1 VQVST
6 SAGVSDL
13 GRPRTRTVPLES
25 VVDLRSR
32 DFVLHIPTAETDDE
46 VLSFVRAWP
55 QTLGSLGLSVSTGP
69 VVAFRARESL
79 LYEADA
85 AEEAV
90 PLLWLQ
96 HVQSMAVR
104 WPIPGVHKPQF
115 FRVEPSTQKLLLPS
129 DNYVVMR
136 RFSAKEEARRL
147 VAAPLYG
154 RELSESTL
162 ALENHLNYIYRLRGS
177 LTREEAA
184 GLSAVLGSALL
195 DRYFRVSNGNTQVN
209 ATELR
214 ALPLP
219 ALREITAIGEELLG
233 GPDAAA
239 RAEEVM
245 TRILHVPATLRAEI
259 GRHG

>member
-1 VQVST
+1 
-6 SAGVSDL
+6 
-13 GRPRTRTVPLES
+13 
-25 VVDLRSR
+25 
-32 DFVLHIPTAETDDE
+32 
-46 VLSFVRAWP
+46 
-55 QTLGSLGLSVSTGP
+55 
-69 VVAFRARESL
+69 
-79 LYEADA
+79 
-85 AEEAV
+85 
-90 PLLWLQ
+90 
-96 HVQSMAVR
+96 
-104 WPIPGVHKPQF
+104 
-115 FRVEPSTQKLLLPS
+115 
-129 DNYVVMR
+129 MR

-177 LTREEAA
+177 LTREEAT

-219 ALREITAIGEELLG
+219 ALREITAIGEELLES
-233 GPDAAA
+233 PDAAA
-239 RAEEVM
+239 RAEEVVA
-245 TRILHVPATLRAEI
+245 RILHVPATLRAEI

>member
-1 VQVST
+1 
-6 SAGVSDL
+6 
-13 GRPRTRTVPLES
+13 
-25 VVDLRSR
+25 
-32 DFVLHIPTAETDDE
+32 
-46 VLSFVRAWP
+46 
-55 QTLGSLGLSVSTGP
+55 
-69 VVAFRARESL
+69 
-79 LYEADA
+79 
-85 AEEAV
+85 
-90 PLLWLQ
+90 
-96 HVQSMAVR
+96 
-104 WPIPGVHKPQF
+104 
-115 FRVEPSTQKLLLPS
+115 
-129 DNYVVMR
+129 
-136 RFSAKEEARRL
+136 

-177 LTREEAA
+177 LTRAEAT
-184 GLSAVLGSALL
+184 GLSAVIGSALL

-219 ALREITAIGEELLG
+219 ALREITAIGEELLD

-245 TRILHVPATLRAEI
+245 TRILHVPAVLRAEI